1 MSRRTGK
8 AYVTGLG
15 WVTKKPTQERSYK
28 SYEDAF
34 WAFLIWVFRW
44 YPDKACDVFRGE
56 EADFGNEELLQRVM
70 MRVYARTALTSFT
83 GTRGMTKTNTKFKYA
98 LVNGLVWP
106 GTQSAYYG
114 PSYKQLAAIGSK
126 TFKQI
131 EHDYPA
137 LAKQWRVTAESKDD
151 FKIETDCGSAF
162 YISAMRGDNLHD
174 VTAEEYAQE
183 ENPAFDFNEYTT
195 VVLPAVRLTHNVNG
209 IQDPNYIPYK
219 EHAITSAG
227 RKQNHAYETRCENMK
242 AMMNGE
248 SAFAYDISWECVIL
262 QQMRPFDWAMQRKR
276 RCTAEKWMREFESR
290 YTGAD
295 SNPIVRDEVLTE
307 SRKLMIAENRHCAF
321 DIRNKTAPEDVV
333 YIVGYDV
340 SYADNKKNAKCACVV
355 LKCTKQKEWLKRDRY
370 LKQLVYADMWRPP
383 VKSMMQAQKI
393 KDVWSRFC
401 CEGGAPTYL
410 AIDAW
415 QYGTSVVE
423 NLMMDLGDGLAP
435 LCVRNHAS
443 FTELEQDNAIPCLY
457 PIKAGGTGVTD
468 PDAEMVRYMELQFE
482 NRNIELL
489 CANVNEGVDSYK
501 KYHQIK
507 DDSMDALIAEPYMRT
522 RELVGQIQN
531 LRKVPSGQN
540 IREERIS
547 KHIQRDLWS
556 ALKYAGRVA
565 QILEREELAQSVRHA
580 NDWDAELEKY
590 KSASPKAVQSGH
602 AGTGNHGRT
611 VTARRGGR
619 MF

>member
-15 WVTKKPTQERSYK
+15 WVTKKPTQERNYAEM
-28 SYEDAF
+28 EDAWF
-34 WAFLIWVFRW
+34 AFLVWVARW
-44 YPDKACDVFRGE
+44 YPDKLADIFRSDDS
-56 EADFGNEELLQRVM
+56 DFKTLELVQRIM
-70 MRVYARTALTSFT
+70 LRAYARYTDVAIT
-83 GTRGMTKTNTKFKYA
+83 GTRGMTKTYSKM
-98 LVNGLVWP
+98 LSEMINGVAWP
-106 GTQSAYYG
+106 GTQVIYTG
-114 PSYKQLAAIGSK
+114 PSLKQLASIGGK
-126 TFKQI
+126 TFHAI
-131 EHDYPA
+131 EHDYGA
-137 LAKQWRVTAESKDD
+137 LAKHWRVTAESKDD
-151 FKIETDCGSAF
+151 FKIETDYGSAF
-162 YISAMRGDNLHD
+162 YIGEKRGDNLHAA
-174 VTAEEYAQE
+174 TAEEFAQE
-183 ENPAFDFNEYTT
+183 EQPAFDFDEYTT
-195 VVLPAVRLTHNVNG
+195 VVLPAVRLRHNVNG
-209 IQDPNYIPYK
+209 EPDPNFVAYK
-219 EHAITSAG
+219 NHSITSAG
-227 RKQNHAYETRCENMK
+227 RKQNHAYQVRCEVMK
-242 AMMNGE
+242 EMGRGE
-248 SAFAYDISWECVIL
+248 SAFTMDVPWQCVVL
-262 QQMRPFDWAMQRKR
+262 QQMRPYSWAQKLRTKLTPER
-276 RCTAEKWMREFESR
+276 WMREMESR

-321 DIRNKTAPEDVV
+321 DIRNKVAPEDVV

-340 SYADNKKNAKCACVV
+340 SYADDKKNAKCACVV

-370 LKQLVYADMWRPP
+370 LKQLVYADMWSPP

-565 QILEREELAQSVRHA
+565 QILEREELAQAVRHA
-580 NDWDAELEKY
+580 NDWDAELAKY
-590 KSASPKAVQSGH
+590 KNRAAAPHRAAA
-602 AGTGNHGRT
+602 AGAGGRT

-619 MF
+619 IC

>member
-1 MSRRTGK
+1 
-8 AYVTGLG
+8 
-15 WVTKKPTQERSYK
+15 
-28 SYEDAF
+28 
-34 WAFLIWVFRW
+34 
-44 YPDKACDVFRGE
+44 
-56 EADFGNEELLQRVM
+56 
-70 MRVYARTALTSFT
+70 
-83 GTRGMTKTNTKFKYA
+83 
-98 LVNGLVWP
+98 
-106 GTQSAYYG
+106 
-114 PSYKQLAAIGSK
+114 
-126 TFKQI
+126 
-131 EHDYPA
+131 
-137 LAKQWRVTAESKDD
+137 
-151 FKIETDCGSAF
+151 
-162 YISAMRGDNLHD
+162 
-174 VTAEEYAQE
+174 
-183 ENPAFDFNEYTT
+183 
-195 VVLPAVRLTHNVNG
+195 
-209 IQDPNYIPYK
+209 
-219 EHAITSAG
+219 
-227 RKQNHAYETRCENMK
+227 
-242 AMMNGE
+242 
-248 SAFAYDISWECVIL
+248 
-262 QQMRPFDWAMQRKR
+262 
-276 RCTAEKWMREFESR
+276 
-290 YTGAD
+290 
-295 SNPIVRDEVLTE
+295 
-307 SRKLMIAENRHCAF
+307 
-321 DIRNKTAPEDVV
+321 
-333 YIVGYDV
+333 
-340 SYADNKKNAKCACVV
+340 
-355 LKCTKQKEWLKRDRY
+355 
-370 LKQLVYADMWRPP
+370 
-383 VKSMMQAQKI
+383 MMQAQKI

-590 KSASPKAVQSGH
+590 KSASPKATQPGH
-602 AGTGNHGRT
+602 TGAGGHGRT